1 MNEITEFPPEFLGL
15 VGRIKY
21 LTQVNENEY
30 HSSCPNCGG
39 EPHADGSLPDRFV
52 IWKVSRRGTTF
63 GMCIR
68 KCGYKWT
75 PNKQD
80 TEWTDEERAEFQ
92 RKAAQMEAEYNAK
105 IAEKLESLSQL
116 ITAQQVWKRC
126 HDETPEHAK
135 KYYSERRG
143 IPQEWQDFLSLG
155 YMPNYTVRNRLTSY
169 KDNAY
174 TIPLYNFEGVIENI
188 TLRIENPIDSN
199 DRYRRLYKSH
209 AQHLY
214 APRMGK
220 SNKVVLM
227 EGELKAITGEAYG
240 GLPSDFVVYGVQS
253 KMPEKRILKM
263 LDFAEVVYIAFDPD
277 AYVPEGNT
285 NRIAVIETAKQ
296 IGMERVRLVI
306 PPNGVKFDDAML
318 QGYNFSNAVQMAI
331 RPERINA

>member
-1 MNEITEFPPEFLGL
+1 MLPIEFLPL
-15 VGRIKY
+15 ADKVKY
-21 LTQVNENEY
+21 VQQVNENEY

-52 IWKVSRRGTTF
+52 MWIVSKRGTPF

-68 KCGYKWT
+68 KCGWRWS

-80 TEWTDEERAEFQ
+80 TEWTQEERAEFQ
-92 RKAAQMEAEYNAK
+92 RKAAQMEADYNAK
-105 IAEKLESLSQL
+105 VAEKLETLSQL
-116 ITAQQVWKRC
+116 ITAQQVWKRY
-126 HDETPEHAK
+126 HDEMPVKAA
-135 KYYSERRG
+135 KYYSDVRG
-143 IPQEWQDFLSLG
+143 IPQEWQDFLFLG
-155 YMPNYTVRNRLTSY
+155 YMPNYTVRNHLITY
-169 KDNAY
+169 KDAAY
-174 TIPLYNFEGVIENI
+174 TIPLYNFEGAIENI
-188 TLRIENPIDSN
+188 TLRVENPIDKN

-227 EGELKAITGEAYG
+227 EGELKAITGEVFG

-253 KMPEKRILKM
+253 KTPEKRILKM

-285 NRIAVIETAKQ
+285 NRIAVIETAKI
-296 IGMERVRLVI
+296 IGFEKTRLVI
-306 PPNGVKFDDAML
+306 PPCGVKFDDAML

-331 RPERINA
+331 RPERI

>member
-1 MNEITEFPPEFLGL
+1 MLPVEFLPL
-15 VGRIKY
+15 ADKVKY
-21 LTQVNENEY
+21 VQQVNDNEY

-52 IWKVSRRGTTF
+52 MWIVSKRGEPF

-68 KCGYKWT
+68 KCGYKWS
-75 PNKQD
+75 PRKAD
-80 TEWTDEERAEFQ
+80 TEWTAEERAEFQ
-92 RKAAQMEAEYNAK
+92 RKAAQMEADYNAK
-105 IAEKLESLSQL
+105 VAEKLENLSQL
-116 ITAQQVWKRC
+116 VTAQEVWKRY
-126 HDETPEHAK
+126 HDEMPSIAM
-135 KYYSERRG
+135 KYYSEVRG
-143 IPQEWQDFLSLG
+143 IPQEWQDFLFLG
-155 YMPNYTVRNRLTSY
+155 YMPNYTVRNHLITY
-169 KDNAY
+169 KDSAY
-174 TIPLYNFEGVIENI
+174 TIPLYNFDGAIENI

-199 DRYRRLYKSH
+199 DRYRRLYRSH

-220 SNKVVLM
+220 ANKVILM
-227 EGELKAITGEAYG
+227 EGELKAITGEVYG

-277 AYVPEGNT
+277 AYTPEGNT

-296 IGMERVRLVI
+296 IGIERTRLVI
-306 PPNGVKFDDAML
+306 PPHGMKFDDAML

-331 RPERINA
+331 KPERIIC